1 MSTQGFVIALLGA
14 AVMSSRATQGDPG
27 RPRATQ
33 GDSGAKGET
42 RPLANADKDMMV
54 RQCGA

>member
-1 MSTQGFVIALLGA
+1 MIALPGA

-33 GDSGAKGET
+33 GDTGAKGET
-42 RPLANADKDMMV
+42 RVRVAPLASPDKDMMV